1 MILIAHRGNITGPQR
16 SRENTPGYIDIAL
29 ALGYDVELDIRG
41 ADGRLWMGHDIH
53 ESIPVSTEFL
63 KEREAHLWVHCKN
76 AMAIQMILELTP
88 GVRFFFHHADDY
100 TLTSDGFVWCYPGKT
115 PPTPRSIAVLP
126 ETVMR
131 RESIP
136 GYLLT
141 ERVVGVCSDYVGELS
156 EFQNA

>member
-1 MILIAHRGNITGPQR
+1 MILIAHRGNITGPQP

-29 ALGYDVELDIRG
+29 ALGYDVELDVWG
-41 ADGRLWMGHDIH
+41 GDGRLWLGHDL
-53 ESIPVSTEFL
+53 SAAIPISTVFL
-63 KEREAHLWVHCKN
+63 KERDPHLWVHCKN
-76 AMAIQMILELTP
+76 AMAIQMILELAP

-115 PPTPRSIAVLP
+115 PPTPRSITVLP

-136 GYLLT
+136 GYLK
-141 ERVVGVCSDYVGELS
+141 EEHVVGVCSDYAAEL
-156 EFQNA
+156 QTHK